1 MSNFGKLD
9 WTDLIKGLIVA
20 VLAVVTS
27 SLTVIFDAGGIPSA
41 EQWMNITKVAGTA
54 AVSYLLKN
62 LFTNNTGDFGNKDLV

>member
-9 WTDLIKGLIVA
+9 LSDLLKGLIVA

-27 SLTVIFDAGGIPSA
+27 SLAVIFDAGHIPTSA
-41 EQWMNITKVAGTA
+41 EWLNIAKIAGTA

-62 LFTNNTGDFGNKDLV
+62 LFTNNTGDFGNKDVV

>member
-9 WTDLIKGLIVA
+9 WSDLIKGLIVA

-27 SLTVIFDAGGIPSA
+27 SLTVIFDAGHIPTAEEWMGIA
-41 EQWMNITKVAGTA
+41 KIAGTA

-62 LFTNNTGDFGNKDLV
+62 LFTNNTGDFANKDIV

>member
-9 WTDLIKGLIVA
+9 WSDFLKGLIVA

-27 SLTVIFDAGGIPSA
+27 ALTVIFDAGSIPNTS
-41 EQWMNITKVAGTA
+41 QWADIAKIAGTA

-62 LFTNNTGDFGNKDLV
+62 IFTNNTGDFGNKDVV

>member
-9 WTDLIKGLIVA
+9 IQDLLKGMIVA

-27 SLTVIFDAGGIPSA
+27 SLVVIFDAGHFPTTA
-41 EQWMNITKVAGTA
+41 EWVSIGKVAGTA

-62 LFTNNTGDFGNKDLV
+62 LFTNNTGDFANKDVV

>member
-41 EQWMNITKVAGTA
+41 AQWMDIAKIACTA
-54 AVSYLLKN
+54 ALSYLLKN
-62 LFTNNTGDFGNKDLV
+62 IFTNNTGDFGSKDLV

>member
-9 WTDLIKGLIVA
+9 IQDLLKGMIVA

-27 SLTVIFDAGGIPSA
+27 SLVVIFDAGHFPTTA
-41 EQWMNITKVAGTA
+41 EWMSIAKIAGTA

-62 LFTNNTGDFGNKDLV
+62 LFTNNTGDFANKDVV

>member
-9 WTDLIKGLIVA
+9 LQDLLKGLIIA

-27 SLTVIFDAGGIPSA
+27 SLTVIFDAGHFPTSA
-41 EQWMNITKVAGTA
+41 EWLSIGKIAGTA